1 MLNDKPNIVTAANS
15 VFIQKWCG
23 KNVTKPNRIA
33 AAHVCASWTIAIRYY
48 ICCMEKK
55 AKGALVTDAGVD
67 CNKFMEMLEKLM
79 IEHKV
84 KAINVNLVDWEQE
97 LYINS

>member
-1 MLNDKPNIVTAANS
+1 
-15 VFIQKWCG
+15 
-23 KNVTKPNRIA
+23 
-33 AAHVCASWTIAIRYY
+33 
-48 ICCMEKK
+48 MEKK